1 MDSTLAVLGAQP
13 ALYDRSF
20 DETVARPDVAELA
33 DAEPL
38 MDIFRDPEVVAKKQV
53 TLAEPP
59 GILSWRGDKQQE

>member
-1 MDSTLAVLGAQP
+1 MQEVQRLQT
-13 ALYDRSF
+13 
-20 DETVARPDVAELA
+20 ARLSLCVPELA